1 MFSEYFKQRRKELG
15 YTVRKFALEK
25 GLDAGYVSRLENG
38 LMQPPADGGK
48 LQNLAVAL
56 ELKQGTKEWSE
67 FMDLAAVARNEV
79 PVDLRSNEYIA
90 KVLPAF
96 YRSVRN
102 KQLDEEDVNKLI
114 NLIDEARKE

>member
-38 LMQPPADGGK
+38 LMQPPADEGK

-56 ELKQGTKEWSE
+56 ELRQGTKEWDE

>member
-38 LMQPPADGGK
+38 LMQPPADEGK

-56 ELKQGTKEWSE
+56 ELKRGTKEWNE